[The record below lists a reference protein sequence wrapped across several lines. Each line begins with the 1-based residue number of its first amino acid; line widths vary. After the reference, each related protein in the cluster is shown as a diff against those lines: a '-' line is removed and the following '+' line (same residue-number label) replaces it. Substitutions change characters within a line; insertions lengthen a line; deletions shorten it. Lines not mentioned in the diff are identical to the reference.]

1 MSRARSAGTPL
12 SWLAAT
18 GIGCSILIMV
28 AASAARYSVPVPLI
42 PRPTGPLPV
51 ELPLRL
57 PDPLVAF
64 GLWTAAIMGGGGV
77 IAGLAAI
84 ARGARY
90 PAWLLIMAAL
100 VAVAALAVLAPAG
113 STDTVSYATYG
124 RMTVLGH
131 DPYVMTPV
139 QLHRLGDPIGKL
151 SHLTWHRDPS
161 LYGPLATAEQ
171 WAAAKLG
178 GTSAARI
185 VLWLKLWNAAA
196 FTGVMVGLDR
206 LLRSDPARRARA
218 HLLWSVN
225 PLVLWAL
232 AAGGH
237 LDVLAAGAS
246 LAGLTI
252 LRASGPSVRPGHV
265 SRSPAGRRQGVAFP
279 RRSFVAPQSRQ
290 RRAPWLARAL
300 VAGMLVG
307 VAADI
312 MLTYLLF
319 ALALA
324 WGLRRSPAR
333 LAAALAGICVTL
345 GPAYAGIG
353 PAIFRNLARRQG
365 KVGADTFYQL
375 ISDSFRHTLPPAMT
389 LVVELAFIA
398 LAALLLWRLPDA
410 TPGLPAIQP
419 ALAIGI
425 AWLFIW
431 YYQLPWYDTMVIG
444 PLAVYPAS
452 RLDWAV
458 LGQMTA
464 GTVALMPGNILR
476 LHPHWLGRV
485 AFIESFRL
493 MPLLLLGAA
502 AALVWLCLYR
512 AWNAGPAPGAG
523 HPGTGLP
530 GTGHPGTG
538 HPGTGHPSLPELAGA
553 SDREG
558 LIPAQA
564 AGALPVLCCQSSA
577 MWAPAVRF
585 GDRAL
590 RAGPDWCRDDGT
602 SDRKVTSIH
611 SEFREQCH
619 GYRLAAPGAAGCSRD
634 RAGSPDLG
642 PDLGGGDRDRK
653 LDPDHDRGIGRPL
666 QPGRSPDA
674 LASGGAAGRDRRPP
688 AGSGDLHRAVGG
700 CGPGRRRRHRRAGRR
715 GARGAVSRLAA
726 DRGRPRRG
734 RGVHPAAA
742 GRIHRRSQL
751 CHLRP
756 DDGTWPQPVR
766 DDAQPAGAK
775 R

>member
-1 MSRARSAGTPL
+1 MSRARPTGRL

-28 AASAARYSVPVPLI
+28 TASAARYSVPVPLI
-42 PRPTGPLPV
+42 PRPAGPLPV

-57 PDPLVAF
+57 PDPLVSF

-77 IAGLAAI
+77 VAGLAAI

-90 PAWLLIMAAL
+90 PAWLLITVAL
-100 VAVAALAVLAPAG
+100 VAVAALAMLAPAG

-124 RMTVLGH
+124 RMALLGH

-196 FTGVMVGLDR
+196 FIGVMVGLDR

-232 AAGGH
+232 AAAGH
-237 LDVLAAGAS
+237 LDVLAAAAS

-252 LRASGPSVRPGHV
+252 LRASGPSVRPGHA
-265 SRSPAGRRQGVAFP
+265 SSSPAGRLHG
-279 RRSFVAPQSRQ
+279 
-290 RRAPWLARAL
+290 PWLARAL
-300 VAGMLVG
+300 AAGMLVG

-312 MLTYLLF
+312 MLTYLIF
-319 ALALA
+319 GLALA

-333 LAAALAGICVTL
+333 LAAALAGICLTL
-345 GPAYAGIG
+345 GPAYARIG

-375 ISDSFRHTLPPAMT
+375 ISGSFRHTLPPAMT
-389 LVVELAFIA
+389 LVVELGFIA
-398 LAALLLWRLPDA
+398 LAALMLGRLPDA
-410 TPGLPAIQP
+410 TPGMPAIQP
-419 ALAIGI
+419 ALAISI

-444 PLAVYPAS
+444 LLAVYPAS

-458 LGQMTA
+458 MGQLTA

-476 LHPHWLGRV
+476 LQPHWLGRV

-512 AWNAGPAPGAG
+512 AWNTGPAPGAG
-523 HPGTGLP
+523 HPGA
-530 GTGHPGTG
+530 GHPGA
-538 HPGTGHPSLPELAGA
+538 GHPSLPELAGA

-558 LIPAQA
+558 LIPGQVA
-564 AGALPVLCCQSSA
+564 AALPVLCCPSSA

-590 RAGPDWCRDDGT
+590 PAGPDWCRDDAT
-602 SDRKVTSIH
+602 SDRKVTSRH

-619 GYRLAAPGAAGCSRD
+619 GYRLAAPGGAGCRQN
-634 RAGSPDLG
+634 RAGPADPG
-642 PDLGGGDRDRK
+642 PDLGVGDRDRK
-653 LDPDHDRGIGRPL
+653 LDPDHDRHIGRQV
-666 QPGRSPDA
+666 QPGGSPAA
-674 LASGGAAGRDRRPP
+674 LVAQAAAAGGRRPP
-688 AGSGDLHRAVGG
+688 SRGRDVRRTVGSD
-700 CGPGRRRRHRRAGRR
+700 GPGRRRCRGRASRGGARRA
-715 GARGAVSRLAA
+715 VSCPAA
-726 DRGRPRRG
+726 DHRRPRRR
-734 RGVHPAAA
+734 RGVRRALA
-742 GRIHRRSQL
+742 GRIHRHPQL
-751 CHLRP
+751 RHLRP
-756 DDGTWPQPVR
+756 DRGARPQPVR
-766 DDAQPAGAK
+766 DDSQHAGPD

>member
-1 MSRARSAGTPL
+1 
-12 SWLAAT
+12 
-18 GIGCSILIMV
+18 MV
-28 AASAARYSVPVPLI
+28 TASAARYSVPVPLI
-42 PRPTGPLPV
+42 PRPAGPLPV

-57 PDPLVAF
+57 PDPLVSF

-77 IAGLAAI
+77 VAGLAAI

-90 PAWLLIMAAL
+90 PAWLLITVAL

-124 RMTVLGH
+124 RMALLGH

-196 FTGVMVGLDR
+196 FIGVMVGLDR

-232 AAGGH
+232 AAAGH
-237 LDVLAAGAS
+237 LDVLAAAAS

-252 LRASGPSVRPGHV
+252 LQASGPSVRPGHA
-265 SRSPAGRRQGVAFP
+265 SSSPAGRLQG
-279 RRSFVAPQSRQ
+279 
-290 RRAPWLARAL
+290 PWLARAL
-300 VAGMLVG
+300 AAGMLVG

-312 MLTYLLF
+312 MLTYLIF

-333 LAAALAGICVTL
+333 LAAALAGICLTL
-345 GPAYAGIG
+345 GPAYAWIG

-375 ISDSFRHTLPPAMT
+375 ISGSFRHTLPPAMT
-389 LVVELAFIA
+389 LVVELGFIA
-398 LAALLLWRLPDA
+398 LAALMLWRLPDA
-410 TPGLPAIQP
+410 TPGMPAIQP
-419 ALAIGI
+419 ALAISI

-458 LGQMTA
+458 MGQLTA

-476 LHPHWLGRV
+476 LQPHWLGRV

-512 AWNAGPAPGAG
+512 GWNTGPAPGAG
-523 HPGTGLP
+523 HPGA
-530 GTGHPGTG
+530 GHPGA
-538 HPGTGHPSLPELAGA
+538 GHPSLPELAGA

-558 LIPAQA
+558 LGPGQVA
-564 AGALPVLCCQSSA
+564 AALPVLCCPSPA
-577 MWAPAVRF
+577 TWAPAVRF

-590 RAGPDWCRDDGT
+590 PAGLDWCRDDAT
-602 SDRKVTSIH
+602 SDRKVTSRH

-619 GYRLAAPGAAGCSRD
+619 GYRLAAPGAAGCRQN
-634 RAGSPDLG
+634 RAGPADPGPHLG
-642 PDLGGGDRDRK
+642 VGDRDRK
-653 LDPDHDRGIGRPL
+653 LDPDHDRGIGRQA

-674 LASGGAAGRDRRPP
+674 VAAGGAPGRDRRPP
-688 AGSGDLHRAVGG
+688 AGGGDLRRAVGRSD
-700 CGPGRRRRHRRAGRR
+700 PGRRRRHRRAGRR
-715 GARGAVSRLAA
+715 GARDAVSRLAA
-726 DRGRPRRG
+726 DRRRPRRG
-734 RGVHPAAA
+734 RGVQRAAA
-742 GRIHRRSQL
+742 CRIHRRSQL

-756 DDGTWPQPVR
+756 DGGTWPQPVR
-766 DDAQPAGAK
+766 DDPQPAGAK

>member
-1 MSRARSAGTPL
+1 VSRARPAGTL

-42 PRPTGPLPV
+42 PRPAGPLPV

-57 PDPLVAF
+57 PDPLVSF
-64 GLWTAAIMGGGGV
+64 GLWTAAITGGGGV

-90 PAWLLIMAAL
+90 PAWLLITVAL

-124 RMTVLGH
+124 RMALLGH

-196 FTGVMVGLDR
+196 FIGVMVGLDR

-232 AAGGH
+232 AAAGH
-237 LDVLAAGAS
+237 LDVLAAAAS

-252 LRASGPSVRPGHV
+252 LRASGPSVRPGHA
-265 SRSPAGRRQGVAFP
+265 SSSPAGRLRG
-279 RRSFVAPQSRQ
+279 
-290 RRAPWLARAL
+290 APWLARAL
-300 VAGMLVG
+300 GAGVLVG
-307 VAADI
+307 VAADV
-312 MLTYLLF
+312 MLTYLIF

-333 LAAALAGICVTL
+333 LAAALAGICVAL
-345 GPAYAGIG
+345 GPAYAWIG

-389 LVVELAFIA
+389 LVVELGFVA
-398 LAALLLWRLPDA
+398 LAALMLWRLPDA
-410 TPGLPAIQP
+410 TPGMPAIQP
-419 ALAIGI
+419 ALAISI

-458 LGQMTA
+458 MGQLTA

-502 AALVWLCLYR
+502 GALVWLCLYR
-512 AWNAGPAPGAG
+512 AWNTGPAPGAG
-523 HPGTGLP
+523 HPGTG
-530 GTGHPGTG
+530 HPS
-538 HPGTGHPSLPELAGA
+538 TGHPSLPELAGA
-553 SDREG
+553 SDRER
-558 LIPAQA
+558 LIPAQV
-564 AGALPVLCCQSSA
+564 AGALPVLCCPSSA
-577 MWAPAVRF
+577 MWALAVRF

-590 RAGPDWCRDDGT
+590 PAGPDWCRDDAT
-602 SDRKVTSIH
+602 SDRKVTSRH

-619 GYRLAAPGAAGCSRD
+619 GYRLAAPGAAGCRQN
-634 RAGSPDLG
+634 RAGPADPGPHLG
-642 PDLGGGDRDRK
+642 VGDRDRK
-653 LDPDHDRGIGRPL
+653 LDPDHDRGIGRQA

-674 LASGGAAGRDRRPP
+674 VAAGGAPGRDRRPP
-688 AGSGDLHRAVGG
+688 AGGGDLHRAVGRS
-700 CGPGRRRRHRRAGRR
+700 GPGRRRRHRRAGRR
-715 GARGAVSRLAA
+715 GARDAVSRLAA
-726 DRGRPRRG
+726 DRRRPRRG
-734 RGVHPAAA
+734 RGVQRAAA
-742 GRIHRRSQL
+742 RRIHRRSQL

-756 DDGTWPQPVR
+756 DGGTWPQPVR
-766 DDAQPAGAK
+766 DDPQPAGAK

>member
-1 MSRARSAGTPL
+1 MSRARPARTL

-28 AASAARYSVPVPLI
+28 TASAARYSVPVPLI
-42 PRPTGPLPV
+42 PRPAGPLPV

-57 PDPLVAF
+57 PDPLVSF

-77 IAGLAAI
+77 VAGLAAI

-90 PAWLLIMAAL
+90 PAWLLITVAL

-124 RMTVLGH
+124 RMALLGH

-196 FTGVMVGLDR
+196 FIGVMVGLDR

-232 AAGGH
+232 AAAGH
-237 LDVLAAGAS
+237 LDVLAAAAS

-252 LRASGPSVRPGHV
+252 LRASGPSVRPGHA
-265 SRSPAGRRQGVAFP
+265 SSSPAGRLQG
-279 RRSFVAPQSRQ
+279 
-290 RRAPWLARAL
+290 PWLARAL
-300 VAGMLVG
+300 AAGMLVG

-312 MLTYLLF
+312 MLTYLIF

-333 LAAALAGICVTL
+333 LAAALAGICLTL
-345 GPAYAGIG
+345 GPAYAWIG

-375 ISDSFRHTLPPAMT
+375 ISGSFRHTLPPAMT
-389 LVVELAFIA
+389 LVVELGFIA
-398 LAALLLWRLPDA
+398 LAALMLWRLPDA
-410 TPGLPAIQP
+410 TPGMPAIQP
-419 ALAIGI
+419 ALAISI

-458 LGQMTA
+458 MGQLTA

-476 LHPHWLGRV
+476 LQPHWLGRV

-512 AWNAGPAPGAG
+512 GWNTGPAPGAG
-523 HPGTGLP
+523 HPGA
-530 GTGHPGTG
+530 GHPGA
-538 HPGTGHPSLPELAGA
+538 GHPSLPELAGA

-558 LIPAQA
+558 LGPGQVA
-564 AGALPVLCCQSSA
+564 AALPVLCCPSPA
-577 MWAPAVRF
+577 TWAPAVRF

-590 RAGPDWCRDDGT
+590 PAGLDWCRDDAT
-602 SDRKVTSIH
+602 SDRKVTSRH

-619 GYRLAAPGAAGCSRD
+619 GYRLAAPGAAGCRQN
-634 RAGSPDLG
+634 RAGPADPGPHLG
-642 PDLGGGDRDRK
+642 VGDRDRK
-653 LDPDHDRGIGRPL
+653 LDPDHDRGIGRQA

-674 LASGGAAGRDRRPP
+674 VAAGGAPGRDRRPP
-688 AGSGDLHRAVGG
+688 AGGGDLRRAVGRSD
-700 CGPGRRRRHRRAGRR
+700 PGRRRRHRRAGRR
-715 GARGAVSRLAA
+715 GARDAVSRLAA
-726 DRGRPRRG
+726 DRRRPRRG
-734 RGVHPAAA
+734 RGVQRAAA
-742 GRIHRRSQL
+742 CRIHRRSQL

-756 DDGTWPQPVR
+756 DGGTWPQPVR
-766 DDAQPAGAK
+766 DDPQPAGAK